1 MFCQPVK
8 LRNSYSVYEE
18 SWYPSTISLRST
30 LPFICPSSSTACSL
44 SYSILTNTDYVVAY
58 PGCSGGFLNTD
69 WKPSESRAYNQYT
82 SIQLLAVRT
91 PFVSPYARY
100 SLLQIAT
107 PVLPNKTIAG
117 ESYPNI
123 WSGYTNNAVIDIYVN
138 YSIHLIKKVNKS
150 PFIYI
155 II

>member
-1 MFCQPVK
+1 MYLFVFCQPVK
-8 LRNSYSVYEE
+8 VRNSYWVYEE

-30 LPFICPSSSTACSL
+30 LPFICPPSSTACSL

-82 SIQLLAVRT
+82 MIQLLAIRT
-91 PFVSPYARY
+91 PFVSLNWR
-100 SLLQIAT
+100 SSSLQIAT
-107 PVLPNKTIAG
+107 PVLPNKSIAG

-123 WSGYTNNAVIDIYVN
+123 WSGYTNNVVSDKHIGLQVF
-138 YSIHLIKKVNKS
+138 LISDK
-150 PFIYI
+150 
-155 II
+155 